1 MAGLA
6 APAGLP
12 HAMCWRFWNVK
23 DQLLCQNG
31 TRAASWFQSRRF
43 NNQDS
48 ETYFLS
54 SFPEGT
60 FLVET
65 MQSYFGDFF
74 HAWIYRL
81 HPTMLQVSS
90 EASLFIKGPQTKS
103 NGIETSFLRRYI

>member
-23 DQLLCQNG
+23 DQLLCHNG

-65 MQSYFGDFF
+65 MQSYFGDF
-74 HAWIYRL
+74 YPCMDL
-81 HPTMLQVSS
+81 LV
-90 EASLFIKGPQTKS
+90 ASHHVA
-103 NGIETSFLRRYI
+103 SFV